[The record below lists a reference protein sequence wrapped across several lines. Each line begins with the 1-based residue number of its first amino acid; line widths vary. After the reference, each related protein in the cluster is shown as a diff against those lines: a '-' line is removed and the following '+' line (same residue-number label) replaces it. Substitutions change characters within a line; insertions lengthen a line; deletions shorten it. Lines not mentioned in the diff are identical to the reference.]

1 MSEVSLIP
9 VARIER
15 RIFLLRGEKVML
27 DRDLAELYGVETKAL
42 NQAVKRNIERFPADF
57 MFQVSKGEAD
67 LIARSQIVTLDVETS
82 GNSHKK
88 RKNPRSQIVT
98 LESGKNLKYRPFVF
112 TEQGVAMLS
121 SVLRSERAIQV
132 NLAIMRTFVQLRQ
145 ILSSHTD
152 LARKLESLERK
163 YDKQFRGVFDA
174 IRALMVEKNKLPAG
188 DKAPYEWLLI
198 ADFANDD
205 DRQAYE
211 KDDHHVK
218 VIKGDFIPAVKNY
231 IISDVNY

>member
-1 MSEVSLIP
+1 MNDSSLIP
-9 VARIER
+9 AARNER
-15 RIFLLRGEKVML
+15 RIFLLRSEKVML

-67 LIARSQIVTLDVETS
+67 LIARSQIVTLDVEKS

-174 IRALMVEKNKLPAG
+174 IRALMVEKNKPRREMGFHTMMAKPAKVDG
-188 DKAPYEWLLI
+188 AKAKKI
-198 ADFANDD
+198 
-205 DRQAYE
+205 
-211 KDDHHVK
+211 
-218 VIKGDFIPAVKNY
+218 
-231 IISDVNY
+231 